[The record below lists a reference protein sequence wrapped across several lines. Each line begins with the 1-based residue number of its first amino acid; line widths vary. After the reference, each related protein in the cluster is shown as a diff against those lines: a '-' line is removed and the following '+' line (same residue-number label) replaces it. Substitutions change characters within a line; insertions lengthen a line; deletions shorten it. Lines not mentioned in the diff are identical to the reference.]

1 MRIGEVEQQ
10 TGLPRKTIRFYE
22 QKGLLAV
29 ERSENAY
36 RDYNEEMVTRLKT
49 IAILRRAGISIADIQ
64 LWTDGV
70 ITTQEMLRKR
80 LHELKDSVDTAADQV
95 KLCRNLLAGSDFE
108 SLFGDPQNLAVDDAP
123 DGSER
128 TAAENGPALL
138 GIDIGTT
145 TISAVILAI
154 PTHRSC
160 GVYTI
165 ASGAD
170 LQAAEPFAKTQDA
183 CGIVERVN
191 KLIDALLHRCPAIC
205 AIGFTGQMHG
215 IVYMDEDGHLLS
227 PLYTWEDSRAGV
239 AYDGVTPSTCEI
251 ISERTDW
258 RVPPGY
264 GLATHI
270 DLLRHGKVPQ
280 NAAKLATIMDYAACH
295 ITGRRTP
302 LCHVTNAASL
312 GFFTPAHGFDIHF
325 LKELGVD
332 PSILP
337 AYTMENTVVGTYRG
351 IPVSVA
357 IGDNQA
363 SFLGSVQRP
372 EETVLI
378 NFGTGSQITLLYDGE
393 APFDPTPEIEVRP
406 YLCGESLISGSA
418 LCGGRAYALLE
429 SFFRAYSVA
438 CGLPDTEQYEVMNR
452 LASQAIEEDTRLS
465 VQTTF
470 CGIRSDHTIR
480 GAITGIGEDS
490 LTPGALIAG
499 TLYGMAEEL
508 YNMFRQMPTER
519 IQRVVVSGN
528 AVRKNPALR
537 QVLTRVFGMEIAIPV
552 HREEAAYGS
561 ALFAYQATEPNAELQ
576 KFYTYTNETEETKK

>member
-29 ERSENAY
+29 ERSENSY
-36 RDYNEEMVTRLKT
+36 REYDEGMLTRLKT
-49 IAILRRAGISIADIQ
+49 IAILRRAGISVVDLQ

-70 ITTQEMLRKR
+70 ITTKEMLRKR

-95 KLCRNLLAGSDFE
+95 KLCQNLLAGSDFA
-108 SLFGDPQNLAVDDAP
+108 SLFDDLQEPDVDDAP
-123 DGSER
+123 DGTEQ
-128 TAAENGPALL
+128 TTAENEPALL

-145 TISAVILAI
+145 TISAVVLTI
-154 PTHRSC
+154 PTHRLR

-170 LQAAEPFAKTQDA
+170 LPETLPFAKTQDA
-183 CGIVERVN
+183 AGIVNRID
-191 KLIDALLHRCPAIC
+191 KLIDALLHRCPTIC
-205 AIGFTGQMHG
+205 AIGITGQMHG
-215 IVYMDEDGHLLS
+215 IVYMDENGKLLS
-227 PLYTWEDSRAGV
+227 PLYTWEDNRAGEE
-239 AYDGVTPSTCEI
+239 YDGVVPSTCVRIREK
-251 ISERTDW
+251 TGW
-258 RVPPGY
+258 LLPPGY

-270 DLLRHGKVPQ
+270 DLLRHGKVPP
-280 NAAKLATIMDYAACH
+280 NAAKLATIMDYAVCH
-295 ITGRRTP
+295 LTGRKTP

-312 GFFTPAHGFDIHF
+312 GFFTPSHRFDTKSM
-325 LKELGVD
+325 LECGVE

-337 AYTMENTVVGTYRG
+337 AYTAENAIAGTIRG
-351 IPVSVA
+351 IPVSLA

-363 SFLGSVQRP
+363 SFMGSVQQP

-378 NFGTGSQITLLYDGE
+378 NFGTGSQITILHDE
-393 APFDPTPEIEVRP
+393 HTEFQPTSEIEVRP
-406 YLCGESLISGSA
+406 YLCGQRLISASA

-429 SFFRAYSVA
+429 SFFRAYSVT

-452 LASQAIEEDTRLS
+452 LAAQALRENVHLS

-480 GAITGIGEDS
+480 GAITGIGEEN

-499 TLYGMAEEL
+499 TLCGMAEEL
-508 YNMFRQMPTER
+508 YAMFQKMPTER
-519 IQRVVVSGN
+519 IRKVVVSGN

-537 QVLTRVFGMEIAIPV
+537 QVLNRVFGMEIAIPI
-552 HREEAAYGS
+552 HREEAAYGA
-561 ALFAYQATEPNAELQ
+561 ALFAYQATEPGADIQ
-576 KFYTYTNETEETKK
+576 RFYTYTIETEE